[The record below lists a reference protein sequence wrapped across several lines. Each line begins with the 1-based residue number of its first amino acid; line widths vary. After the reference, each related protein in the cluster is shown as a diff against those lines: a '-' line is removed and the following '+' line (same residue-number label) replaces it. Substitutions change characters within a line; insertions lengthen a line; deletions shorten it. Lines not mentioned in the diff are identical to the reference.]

1 MKYTFISATVLFAVC
16 ALAANAQ
23 QTMKPQDTELWEP
36 VPAVVTPGKSTG
48 DAPSDAII
56 LFDGKNLDQWVSS
69 RDSTAPARWTVSDG
83 MITVKKGAG
92 NIQTKQSFQDY
103 QLHIEFR
110 IPEKITG
117 SSQARG
123 NSGIFLASFGKGDGG
138 YEFQTLDSYNNKTYV
153 NGQAGSIYKQFAPL
167 VNANR
172 PPGAW
177 QMYDIVWTAP
187 RFNDDGSVKSPA
199 RVTAHMNGILI
210 QNNTELK
217 GQTVYIGKPS
227 YTKHGPAPIKLQDHG
242 DPSEPISFRNIWVR
256 KL

>member
-1 MKYTFISATVLFAVC
+1 MKYKCISATVLLAAC
-16 ALAANAQ
+16 ALTANAQ
-23 QTMKPQDTELWEP
+23 QTMKPQDTEVWEP
-36 VPAVVTPGKSTG
+36 VPAVVTPGKSPG

-56 LFDGKNLDQWVSS
+56 LFDGKNLNQWVSS
-69 RDSTAPARWTVSDG
+69 RDSTVPAAWIVSDG
-83 MITVKKGAG
+83 IITVKKGTG

-117 SSQARG
+117 SGQARG
-123 NSGIFLASFGKGDGG
+123 NSGIFLAAFGKGDGG

-153 NGQAGSIYKQFAPL
+153 NGQAGSIYKQYAPL

-177 QMYDIVWTAP
+177 QTYDIVWTAP